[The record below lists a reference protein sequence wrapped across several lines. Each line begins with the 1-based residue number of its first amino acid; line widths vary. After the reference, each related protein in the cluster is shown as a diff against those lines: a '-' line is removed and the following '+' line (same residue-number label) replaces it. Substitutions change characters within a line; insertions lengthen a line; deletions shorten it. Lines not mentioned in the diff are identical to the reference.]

1 MKNSLIH
8 KWKLLVLICSD
19 KNLNRAELAVAA
31 HLLNHFNLKTNK
43 CFPSHDLLARETGY
57 SLRHVKTATN
67 KLCKLYFHKKK
78 GNTGWANE
86 YTPLFELIDKDKDVV
101 KYSDQ
106 LSAAQ
111 TSNQVKSTAPQTI
124 NKTIYKLPSE
134 NLMKDE
140 LEKYVPFVKRGQR
153 ATKISDDMVRE
164 MRRRQLIT
172 EDEFKKW

>member
-1 MKNSLIH
+1 M
-8 KWKLLVLICSD
+8 
-19 KNLNRAELAVAA
+19 
-31 HLLNHFNLKTNK
+31 NHFNLKTNK

-153 ATKISDDMVRE
+153 ATKISDDMVKE
-164 MRRRQLIT
+164 MRRRGMIN
-172 EDEFKKW
+172 EIEYKKW

>member
-1 MKNSLIH
+1 LKKSLIH
-8 KWKLLVLICSD
+8 KWKLLVHICSD

-43 CFPSHDLLARETGY
+43 CFPSHDLLAKETGY

-67 KLCKLYFHKKK
+67 KLCQLYFHKKK

-86 YTPLFELIDKDKDVV
+86 YTPLFDLIDKDKDVV

-106 LSAAQ
+106 LSAAE
-111 TSNQVKSTAPQTI
+111 TSNPVKSTAPQTI
-124 NKTIYKLPSE
+124 NKTIYKPLSE
-134 NLMKDE
+134 E
-140 LEKYVPFVKRGQR
+140 LSLENISRYVSFVKRCQHVQGI
-153 ATKISDDMVRE
+153 TDDMVRE